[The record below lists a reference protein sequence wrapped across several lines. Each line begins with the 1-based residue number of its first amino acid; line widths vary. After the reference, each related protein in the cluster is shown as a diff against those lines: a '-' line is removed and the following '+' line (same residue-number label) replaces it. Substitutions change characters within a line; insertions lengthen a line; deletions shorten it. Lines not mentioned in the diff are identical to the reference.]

1 MIERLAV
8 LSLWV
13 AAMSG
18 VVGILST
25 LCGCVDVA
33 TYMAYAGGVGYTVA
47 AGCAWR
53 IIARDEEPRT

>member
-1 MIERLAV
+1 MIERMAV
-8 LSLWV
+8 LSMWV

-25 LCGCVDVA
+25 LCGCQGVA

-53 IIARDEEPRT
+53 IISRDEGPHA